1 MLSIICLVLGNVLR
15 RRLLEKYA
23 IVNYIIKLVLSLRYL
38 ILFLI
43 LFVMFL
49 FILKF
54 LPNRKATFRSQV
66 PAALLVSFFWILMS
80 EGISIYVNF
89 FDGFSMYGSMTTMML
104 ILMYIYFGMYILL
117 LCAEI
122 DSMYEGS
129 IRMWW
134 GRFKKRK

>member
-1 MLSIICLVLGNVLR
+1 M
-15 RRLLEKYA
+15 Y
-23 IVNYIIKLVLSLRYL
+23 
-38 ILFLI
+38 
-43 LFVMFL
+43 L

-134 GRFKKRK
+134 GRFKKIK